1 VRQAGNWEIE
11 GTAHIPYEGRNDV
24 IMHWEIHVRF
34 GNGVKMTILP
44 GSDLTKFI
52 GTEGWV
58 GIRRRGLEAEPASLL
73 KTQLGPD
80 DVHLMES
87 TNHGANFVQAIK
99 EHHDP
104 VSNIDDAVLSD
115 AFSHLPCAAGAR
127 SSGIRSASRSSVTK
141 RPHAGS
147 PAPGASPGRC
157 SAICRNSARH
167 AAIGRGGPSAKEK
180 KNMSDTRHC
189 APLTRRRWLQSAAA
203 VGLAPLVIK
212 GRALGAEDKPPA
224 SERITLGIIGCGGR
238 GTADLQGLVSQ
249 GAQCVAACDV
259 YKDRRERI
267 AQRFGAT
274 AYADFREL
282 LARPD
287 IDAVLIATPE
297 HWHALMC
304 VEACRHGK
312 DVFCEKPLSLTI
324 REAQAVAAAAR
335 RYDRV
340 FQTGTQ
346 QRSDPRFRFACELV
360 RNGYIGRIKSVFA
373 EPGGTSRWC
382 NLPAQPVPEGLDWDM
397 WLGPAAWAP
406 YHRDRCVDLWHWWH
420 WREYSGGLMTDR
432 GAHDYDI
439 VQWGLGMDG
448 SGPVEVYPPGTPGF
462 KMLTYRYANGVLLE
476 SSDGGWGSSS
486 RRSALVVFK
495 GTKGSVSVW
504 RGGIETDPPELA
516 TLRSRRRNRRQLGDG
531 LPHRQHRPMGGP
543 AAAVGSGRKAVP
555 GRRRGQPPSL
565 APDERALAFDVLSG

>member
-1 VRQAGNWEIE
+1 V
-11 GTAHIPYEGRNDV
+11 
-24 IMHWEIHVRF
+24 
-34 GNGVKMTILP
+34 
-44 GSDLTKFI
+44 
-52 GTEGWV
+52 
-58 GIRRRGLEAEPASLL
+58 
-73 KTQLGPD
+73 
-80 DVHLMES
+80 
-87 TNHGANFVQAIK
+87 
-99 EHHDP
+99 
-104 VSNIDDAVLSD
+104 
-115 AFSHLPCAAGAR
+115 
-127 SSGIRSASRSSVTK
+127 
-141 RPHAGS
+141 
-147 PAPGASPGRC
+147 
-157 SAICRNSARH
+157 
-167 AAIGRGGPSAKEK
+167 
-180 KNMSDTRHC
+180 
-189 APLTRRRWLQSAAA
+189 
-203 VGLAPLVIK
+203 
-212 GRALGAEDKPPA
+212 
-224 SERITLGIIGCGGR
+224 CG
-238 GTADLQGLVSQ
+238 
-249 GAQCVAACDV
+249 
-259 YKDRRERI
+259 E
-267 AQRFGAT
+267 RFGAT
-274 AYADFREL
+274 AYADFRKL

-516 TLRSRRRNRRQLGDG
+516 KVQIKPDEIHLYDSRNHYSNFLECVRSRKPCVADAEIGASSVTVCHIGNIARWVGRPLRWDPAAKQFLGDEEANR
-531 LPHRQHRPMGGP
+531 HRW
-543 AAAVGSGRKAVP
+543 
-555 GRRRGQPPSL
+555 
-565 APDERALAFDVLSG
+565 RAR